1 MNNIESS
8 LMFLSSYDQYS
19 SVLVLELMIF
29 AMFIVFDPKCFI
41 VHITFVFGSRTMLT
55 MMVRWAISPP
65 KFFTCRSVGSESR
78 GNLGVSLIR
87 EHGARV
93 YEDR

>member
-1 MNNIESS
+1 MNNTKLF
-8 LMFLSSYDQYS
+8 LMFLLSYDQYS
-19 SVLVLELMIF
+19 SVLVLEFMIF

-41 VHITFVFGSRTMLT
+41 VHMMFMFRSRTML
-55 MMVRWAISPP
+55 MIMVRRAISPP

-78 GNLGVSLIR
+78 GNLGVSPIC

>member
-1 MNNIESS
+1 
-8 LMFLSSYDQYS
+8 MFLCSYDQYN
-19 SVLVLELMIF
+19 SVLVLELMILALF
-29 AMFIVFDPKCFI
+29 LVLDLKCLI
-41 VHITFVFGSRTMLT
+41 VHIMFMFRARTML
-55 MMVRWAISPP
+55 MMKVRRTISPP

>member
-1 MNNIESS
+1 MSNTKLS
-8 LMFLSSYDQYS
+8 LMFLLSYDQYS
-19 SVLVLELMIF
+19 SVLVLELMIL
-29 AMFIVFDPKCFI
+29 AMFLVLDPKCFI
-41 VHITFVFGSRTMLT
+41 VHITFVFRSTTMLM
-55 MMVRWAISPP
+55 MMVRRATSPP

-78 GNLGVSLIR
+78 GNLGVSPIH

>member
-1 MNNIESS
+1 MNNMESS
-8 LMFLSSYDQYS
+8 LMFLCSYDQYS
-19 SVLVLELMIF
+19 SVLVLELMIL
-29 AMFIVFDPKCFI
+29 AMFLVVDPKCFI
-41 VHITFVFGSRTMLT
+41 VHIIFMFRSRTKFR
-55 MMVRWAISPP
+55 MMVHRSYDSAQVLA
-65 KFFTCRSVGSESR
+65 CRSVGSESR

>member
-1 MNNIESS
+1 MSNTKLL
-8 LMFLSSYDQYS
+8 LMFLLSYDQYS
-19 SVLVLELMIF
+19 YVLVLELMIL
-29 AMFIVFDPKCFI
+29 AMFLVFDPICFI
-41 VHITFVFGSRTMLT
+41 VHIALVFRSRTMFRMKVCRTCESAQVL
-55 MMVRWAISPP
+55 
-65 KFFTCRSVGSESR
+65 TCRSVGSESR

>member
-1 MNNIESS
+1 MSNTKLP
-8 LMFLSSYDQYS
+8 LMFLLSFDQYS
-19 SVLVLELMIF
+19 SVLVLELMILVL
-29 AMFIVFDPKCFI
+29 FIAFDPICFI
-41 VHITFVFGSRTMLT
+41 VHIMFMFRVRTKLM
-55 MMVRWAISPP
+55 MMVRRTISPP

>member
-1 MNNIESS
+1 
-8 LMFLSSYDQYS
+8 MFLCSYDQYN
-19 SVLVLELMIF
+19 SVLVLELMIL
-29 AMFIVFDPKCFI
+29 AMFLVLDPICLI
-41 VHITFVFGSRTMLT
+41 VHITFMFRSRTML
-55 MMVRWAISPP
+55 MIMVRRAISPP
-65 KFFTCRSVGSESR
+65 KFFTRRSVGSESR

>member
-1 MNNIESS
+1 
-8 LMFLSSYDQYS
+8 MFLCSYDQYS
-19 SVLVLELMIF
+19 SVLVLELMIL
-29 AMFIVFDPKCFI
+29 AMFLAFDPICFI
-41 VHITFVFGSRTMLT
+41 VHIAFVFRSRTKFK
-55 MMVRWAISPP
+55 MMVHRSCDSIQVLA
-65 KFFTCRSVGSESR
+65 CRSVGSESR

>member
-1 MNNIESS
+1 MNNMESS
-8 LMFLSSYDQYS
+8 LMFLCSYDQYS
-19 SVLVLELMIF
+19 HVLVLELMIL
-29 AMFIVFDPKCFI
+29 AMFLAFDPICFI
-41 VHITFVFGSRTMLT
+41 VHIAFVFRSRTMFR
-55 MMVRWAISPP
+55 MMVHRTTSPP

-78 GNLGVSLIR
+78 GDLGVSLMR